1 MSEFEKLVKSF
12 HGRRIAVVGDLVVDR
27 YIHGNTRRISRE
39 APVLIVREEAQE
51 ARMGGAANVVANIH
65 ALGGE
70 PVPVGL
76 IGADDNGNWLLQA
89 LANRGISPEGV
100 IVDPNRFTTT
110 KTRVLAG
117 GRNTVRQQML
127 RVDRINDDP
136 VTAPIRSNI
145 IERLRRV
152 LTNVEALVV
161 SDYREGVVEEEVF
174 EEIQQIAAAG
184 QVPVYVDARRGIE
197 RFRKAEALVPNEPEL
212 AAATGRDLNGGQMLQ
227 EAARWLLEQTD
238 SRAVVVK
245 RGRNGMGLFL
255 EDGRNVL
262 EQAYGLVEVADVTG
276 AGDTVIAAYSL
287 ARCAGAEPVQAAH
300 LANIA
305 GGIKVTKSG
314 TAVVNIRELHQAL
327 SS

>member
-197 RFRKAEALVPNEPEL
+197 RFRKAEALVPSPLPALPPRTTFLENTL
-212 AAATGRDLNGGQMLQ
+212 ARLLTLAIRRTRSNSWMTRSRSRPWAICPLIHTSS
-227 EAARWLLEQTD
+227 AAR
-238 SRAVVVK
+238 
-245 RGRNGMGLFL
+245 
-255 EDGRNVL
+255 
-262 EQAYGLVEVADVTG
+262 
-276 AGDTVIAAYSL
+276 AG
-287 ARCAGAEPVQAAH
+287 
-300 LANIA
+300 
-305 GGIKVTKSG
+305 
-314 TAVVNIRELHQAL
+314 
-327 SS
+327 